1 MAIYLTE
8 SRDERQRTGM
18 QNRREQGGTGM
29 GLAIVKA
36 IMTSH
41 GGAIRLLPGD
51 DGAAF
56 ELAFPA
62 A

>member
-1 MAIYLTE
+1 
-8 SRDERQRTGM
+8 
-18 QNRREQGGTGM
+18 
-29 GLAIVKA
+29 
-36 IMTSH
+36 MTSH